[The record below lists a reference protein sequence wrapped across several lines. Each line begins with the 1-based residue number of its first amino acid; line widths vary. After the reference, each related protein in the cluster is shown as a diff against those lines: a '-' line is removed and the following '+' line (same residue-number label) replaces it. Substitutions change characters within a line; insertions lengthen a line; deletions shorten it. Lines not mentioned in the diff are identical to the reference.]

1 MWIIIFII
9 IIIIIIIAENSLSL
23 YLTQVRVQYLSVSIT
38 SLFKWFNWFDW
49 FNFFGLLVQQS
60 NSWVWISNSQ
70 IMFSL
75 MIFNYQTNW
84 QSVKL
89 FSNFSLGFVIFPGS
103 TGEWNL
109 NHCSWNDIFATNL
122 YLFIYLFSFMGN
134 WPLLHFLIMDLS
146 VLICRLL
153 SNLNMMVVKI
163 ARSFSD

>member
-1 MWIIIFII
+1 MSTQLIKP
-9 IIIIIIIAENSLSL
+9 N
-23 YLTQVRVQYLSVSIT
+23 YLVILPPMQHHSFFRNIPPLFVSIT
-38 SLFKWFNWFDW
+38 SFFEWFNWFDW

-75 MIFNYQTNW
+75 MTFNYQTNW

-109 NHCSWNDIFATNL
+109 NHCSWNDIFAANL
-122 YLFIYLFSFMGN
+122 YLFIYFHLWVTGHCFIS
-134 WPLLHFLIMDLS
+134 
-146 VLICRLL
+146 
-153 SNLNMMVVKI
+153 
-163 ARSFSD
+163 